1 MKHLDSLS
9 GETLDTEI
17 KDWLDPANPHDQACI
32 AKACIALYNHGGG
45 KLILGFDDKTLKP
58 TTHHFPKSVREIYH
72 SDNLCPCIAKFAK
85 PLFEVR
91 VKFEK
96 KNEPEHPIIEVPSGV
111 RSPVVIK
118 STDKEKKVFS
128 RQNMVITRTLA
139 NQTFS
144 SSEPQTPEDW
154 DDLIQTCFDNRE
166 ADIGRFFRR
175 HLIPIQREM
184 DSLDSKSPAVQILD
198 ESAKS
203 FSNRLDAW
211 SKKFQF
217 DKPQIYGL
225 REVAFWIDGKI
236 QSIDCFL
243 DKMLVAQPRLSPW
256 PPFIDRRRL
265 RNESTH
271 PYPTKDGWWE
281 ALVFEKIETRSPGTY
296 ELDFWRL
303 HPKGKFYHACVY
315 DDDRLPAE
323 RKPGQGIEFNLLI
336 RRITEIIAVALAF
349 AKSFGCVEDATSLHF
364 AFRFTGL
371 EERKLCSWYER
382 KRSLSRNS
390 ERAAVDNPEVTE
402 IKIPLDL
409 PPTRIWEIVKQVVQ
423 PVFHMFAGSGFGDS
437 VFKEI
442 ANKTLRGYWQISHA
456 GILRGVSNS

>member
-1 MKHLDSLS
+1 MKHLDDLS
-9 GETLDTEI
+9 EALNTEI
-17 KDWLDPANPHDQACI
+17 KDWLNPANPHDRACI

-96 KNEPEHPIIEVPSGV
+96 KNEQEHPIIEVPSGV
-111 RSPVVIK
+111 CSPVVIK

-198 ESAKS
+198 ESDKS
-203 FSNRLDAW
+203 FFNRLDTW
-211 SKKFQF
+211 SKKFKF

-243 DKMLVAQPRLSPW
+243 DKMLVVAQPRLSPR
-256 PPFIDRRRL
+256 PPFVDGRRL

-271 PYPTKDGWWE
+271 PYTTKDGWYE
-281 ALVFEKIETRSPGTY
+281 ALVFEKIETRSPGEY
-296 ELDFWRL
+296 ELDFWRM

-315 DDDRLPAE
+315 DDDRRLPAK
-323 RKPGQGIEFNLLI
+323 RDPGQGIEFNLLI

-349 AKSFGCVEDATSLHF
+349 AKSLGCVEDATSLHF

-371 EERKLCSWYER
+371 EGRKLCSWYETM
-382 KRSLSRNS
+382 RSLSWNS
-390 ERAAVDNPEVTE
+390 DRAAVDNPEVIET
-402 IKIPLDL
+402 KIPSDL

-423 PVFHMFAGSGFGDS
+423 PVFNMFAGREFEDS
-437 VFKEI
+437 VLEEI
-442 ANKTLRGYWQISHA
+442 ANKTLRGHW
-456 GILRGVSNS
+456 